1 MGERQPSQSKMIDY
15 NIDIAPTIDHA
26 LLSPTATEEEVK
38 QCCDQAWQQD
48 FASVCVYPHVVR
60 QAAERLRG
68 KAPVVCAVIGFPT
81 GATTTAAKLYEA
93 EEAVENG
100 ATELDVV
107 LNLGW
112 IKEGNFDRAN
122 REIAQICEE
131 TGVIIK
137 AIIETGL
144 LKEGEKRL
152 AVELCLDADVAFIK
166 TNTGWFGGATVADV
180 ELIRDIAK
188 GQVGIKASGGIRTIE
203 GAIALLNAGANRL
216 GTSRG
221 LQLLQQQKKISYRE
235 DAES

>member
-1 MGERQPSQSKMIDY
+1 MMDQ

-26 LLSPTATEEEVK
+26 LLNPTATEEDVK
-38 QCCDQAWQQD
+38 QCCHQAWQHN
-48 FASVCVYPHVVR
+48 FASVCVYPNAVR
-60 QAAERLRG
+60 QATELLQG

-81 GATTTAAKLYEA
+81 GATTTASKLYEA
-93 EEAVENG
+93 QEAVENG

-112 IKEGNFDRAN
+112 IKGENPDRAN

-131 TGVIIK
+131 TGVTIK

-144 LKEGEKRL
+144 LKEAEKRL

-180 ELIRDIAK
+180 QLIREIAK
-188 GQVGIKASGGIRTIE
+188 GQVGIKASGGIRTLE

-221 LQLLQQQKKISYRE
+221 LQLLQQQKKISYPE